1 MRRLWTGNE
10 VCRLSLE
17 NKVDITVYRDMV
29 SKNLTDRQWEVI
41 AGHIEGAVEEFLEI
55 NLDLWLEDIDKLV
68 EEEDKYV
75 DQE

>member
-1 MRRLWTGNE
+1 MRRVWNDNE

-29 SKNLTDRQWEVI
+29 SKTLTDRQWEVI

-55 NLDLWLEDIDKLV
+55 NLDLWLQDIDKLV
-68 EEEDKYV
+68 EEEDRY
-75 DQE
+75 E